1 MDENINV
8 LYSNVNSLNTK
19 LCNHLKE
26 TVKKLIEQEISLNM
40 LKKELA
46 SKENRHTSSNDDN
59 RQNYLDEDVL
69 IIEKNTIS
77 KMEQLPSSN
86 SIMSQSP

>member
-1 MDENINV
+1 
-8 LYSNVNSLNTK
+8 
-19 LCNHLKE
+19 
-26 TVKKLIEQEISLNM
+26 M